1 MLAVSPNPYFCAMCL
16 MAAFVL
22 AGAVQVTWLYSKVAR
37 RFGKPIDGG
46 RLFRGRRLF
55 GDNKT
60 WRGFVVMVP
69 ASGVAFLLL
78 GFFQR
83 GLPLERQNW
92 LWPIALWQYA
102 LLGCWA
108 GFGFMLAELPNSFL
122 KRRLG
127 ALPGQIPHQRWARIL
142 CFVLDQID
150 SVVGAL
156 LALSLFLPVPI
167 ITWLILLVSGTL
179 VHWLFNVILFLV
191 GAKTRAG

>member
-1 MLAVSPNPYFCAMCL
+1 
-16 MAAFVL
+16 MAAFVF
-22 AGAVQVTWLYSKVAR
+22 AGAVQVIWLYSKIAR

-46 RLFRGRRLF
+46 RLFRGQRLF

-69 ASGVAFLLL
+69 ATGVAFLLL
-78 GFFQR
+78 GLFQR
-83 GLPLERQNW
+83 GQPPEHQDW
-92 LWPIALWQYA
+92 LWPIPLWQYM
-102 LLGCWA
+102 LVGCWA

-122 KRRLG
+122 KRRMG
-127 ALPGQIPHQRWARIL
+127 AVPGQIPHQRWARIT

-156 LALSLFLPVPI
+156 LALSLFLPVPF
-167 ITWLILLVSGTL
+167 ITWIILLVSGTV